1 MNEHINSAL
10 PPNFNPAG
18 PAAVRNDAAHR
29 DASMK
34 RLAERKGMAASWRLY
49 ICLGYIFMILA
60 VLNVVVGIVA
70 VVFAYGVK
78 SDDSELEGEV

>member
-1 MNEHINSAL
+1 M
-10 PPNFNPAG
+10 
-18 PAAVRNDAAHR
+18 R
-29 DASMK
+29 

-49 ICLGYIFMILA
+49 ICLGYVFMILA

-78 SDDSELEGEV
+78 SDDSELEGEI